1 MLYVGQ
7 QVTLHCMFRTYR
19 VDLAYSSTV
28 QTRACTLAGVLDEF
42 GGPCRHQ
49 VVTVTELRTDDAFMQ
64 AVRSRSCD
72 GLVSG
77 WGDGSGTLGEESA
90 AVACSSNPRGLH
102 QETGPYQSTS
112 AVRTVSWVFHS
123 RYVGLSVAV
132 MVCGTDWL
140 EILVSKMAYNVLMG
154 MLNPTNST
162 QLSILTGGRCNILQ
176 HWSATCQG
184 WRWRKLFPS
193 GNGMLWNSRGDLI
206 EMWKWRHL
214 SSM

>member
-7 QVTLHCMFRTYR
+7 KVTLRCVFRAYR

-28 QTRACTLAGVLDEF
+28 QARACMLAGVLDEF
-42 GGPCRHQ
+42 GGPRRHQ
-49 VVTVTELRTDDAFMQ
+49 VVTVTELRTNDAFMQ

-102 QETGPYQSTS
+102 QETGPHQSTS

-132 MVCGTDWL
+132 MVCGTD
-140 EILVSKMAYNVLMG
+140 
-154 MLNPTNST
+154 
-162 QLSILTGGRCNILQ
+162 GGRCNSLQ
-176 HWSATCQG
+176 HWSVTCPGMKMTQTLWIPQSHQEMEWCG
-184 WRWRKLFPS
+184 TPGGSNRNMEMKTFKLHVKKTACVY
-193 GNGMLWNSRGDLI
+193 R
-206 EMWKWRHL
+206 
-214 SSM
+214 

>member
-7 QVTLHCMFRTYR
+7 KVTLHCMFCACCI
-19 VDLAYSSTV
+19 DLAYSSTV
-28 QTRACTLAGVLDEF
+28 QARACMLAGMLDAF

-49 VVTVTELRTDDAFMQ
+49 VITVTELRTDDAFMQ

-102 QETGPYQSTS
+102 QETGPHQSTS
-112 AVRTVSWVFHS
+112 AVRTVSWMFRS

-132 MVCGTDWL
+132 MVCGTD
-140 EILVSKMAYNVLMG
+140 
-154 MLNPTNST
+154 
-162 QLSILTGGRCNILQ
+162 GGRCNSLQ
-176 HWSATCQG
+176 HWSVTC
-184 WRWRKLFPS
+184 P
-193 GNGMLWNSRGDLI
+193 GMKMMQTLRILQESHQ
-206 EMWKWRHL
+206 EMECCGTPVGI
-214 SSM
+214 